1 MGEGGIRNKVLPD
14 LKVSPHKYLLIK
26 MKKQHYNRKPRQTHL
41 DKVIYV
47 SSISKGTI
55 SYGVSPDRIQ

>member
-1 MGEGGIRNKVLPD
+1 MGEGGIRSKVLPD

-41 DKVIYV
+41 DKVINA
-47 SSISKGTI
+47 SSTSKGTI
-55 SYGVSPDRIQ
+55 SHGVSPDRIQ